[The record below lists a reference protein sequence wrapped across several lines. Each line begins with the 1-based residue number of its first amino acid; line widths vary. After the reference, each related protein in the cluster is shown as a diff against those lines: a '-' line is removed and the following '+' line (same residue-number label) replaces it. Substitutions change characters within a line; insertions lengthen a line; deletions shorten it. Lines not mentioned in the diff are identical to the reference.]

1 LLAELLAQIDGP
13 DETIARFDAEIA
25 RRCVA
30 DEQEAVV
37 QLLDTIPGVGRA
49 MAELLVAEVGVDM
62 CRFPTPAH
70 LAAWAGVAPGKNES
84 GGRQRSGKTR
94 KGNTWLKTA
103 LAARYRRIAG
113 RRGARRAIM
122 AVAHRLL
129 IIVYQV
135 IARREPYR
143 ELGADYLDRQRPAA
157 TADHLLRRLRQ
168 LGVEMKVLASA
179 SANDTAIVAT

>member
-62 CRFPTPAH
+62 CRFPTSAH
-70 LAAWAGVAPGKNES
+70 LAAWAGVAPS
-84 GGRQRSGKTR
+84 KTR

-113 RRGARRAIM
+113 RRGVRRAIM

-129 IIVYQV
+129 IIVY
-135 IARREPYR
+135 
-143 ELGADYLDRQRPAA
+143 
-157 TADHLLRRLRQ
+157 
-168 LGVEMKVLASA
+168 
-179 SANDTAIVAT
+179 

>member
-1 LLAELLAQIDGP
+1 MEVVVTRCAGIDVHERTVVVGRVQPHHRFLLAELLAQIDGL

-62 CRFPTPAH
+62 DKFPTPAH
-70 LAAWAGVAPGKNES
+70 LAAWAGVAPVNNES
-84 GGRQRSGKTR
+84 GGRQGAGKTR
-94 KGNTWLKTA
+94 KGNAWLKTA

-113 RRGARRAIM
+113 RRGAKRAIM

-129 IIVYQV
+129 IIVHRVSRLQLV
-135 IARREPYR
+135 VGRFT
-143 ELGADYLDRQRPAA
+143 GTSYLSSSPPA
-157 TADHLLRRLRQ
+157 
-168 LGVEMKVLASA
+168 
-179 SANDTAIVAT
+179 